1 MMGRGL
7 LLVAMIALALL
18 IVDFARE
25 EADDALGA
33 SNGADATGYYL
44 RGARVTEYG
53 EDGDVDILVTAASAV
68 EIPARGEVLM
78 NGVSV
83 EYFALP
89 GQRWALT
96 AQTGRIPAGFRQVE
110 LEGDVV
116 MRGERDGEPHEA
128 VIETDRLTLDTE
140 TERARTD
147 APVALAFG
155 QYRLGAVGLE
165 ADLTAET
172 LRLESAVHGSFV
184 R

>member
-1 MMGRGL
+1 MIGRGL

-25 EADDALGA
+25 ETDDSPGA
-33 SNGADATGYYL
+33 GNGADATGYYL

-53 EDGDVDILVTAASAV
+53 DDGEVDVLVTAASAV
-68 EIPARGEVLM
+68 EMPARGEVLLS
-78 NGVSV
+78 GVGV

-96 AQTGRIPAGFRQVE
+96 AQTGRVPAGFRQVE
-110 LEGDVV
+110 LEGDVI

-128 VIETDRLTLDTE
+128 VVETDRLILDTE
-140 TERARTD
+140 TQRARTD
-147 APVALAFG
+147 APVTLAFG
-155 QYRLGAVGLE
+155 LYRLAAVGLE

-172 LRLESAVHGSFV
+172 LRLESAVSGRFV
-184 R
+184 P